1 MLFIHFLDK
10 TPILAFWDMLGQCW
24 LWNEGSS
31 WNGFQIWEMRV
42 AIMSPICLSVGRAGG
57 HKALEGYIHSN
68 ERSLS
73 FNSLKLSF
81 AQHVF
86 FFFQFV
92 PWQNGCSSARSFQLP
107 SRSDF
112 SLPAPS
118 SLSASCCE
126 GFLSDRVRG
135 SAISPRLPCSFPI
148 VSSLGPV
155 PLLRYL
161 HSRRLT
167 WTSFIL
173 PSPSSF
179 EWLIT
184 LLHPSVSSCPSHPRT
199 FLPSTSLLPRSRL
212 HLPVLLWQYA
222 ESIKDR
228 HGWDRERVEV
238 WVSLRRSCAL
248 WEVSRQRADN

>member
-1 MLFIHFLDK
+1 
-10 TPILAFWDMLGQCW
+10 MLGQCW
-24 LWNEGSS
+24 LWIKGPVDMAFKFGKWGLQSWVPFVFQLGELVAIRPSKGTFTQMSYHCHLIHSS
-31 WNGFQIWEMRV
+31 WVLHTM
-42 AIMSPICLSVGRAGG
+42 
-57 HKALEGYIHSN
+57 
-68 ERSLS
+68 
-73 FNSLKLSF
+73 
-81 AQHVF
+81 

-92 PWQNGCSSARSFQLP
+92 PWQNGCSSAGSFQLP

-135 SAISPRLPCSFPI
+135 SATSPRLPCSFPI

-173 PSPSSF
+173 LILPSPSSF
-179 EWLIT
+179 DWLIT
-184 LLHPSVSSCPSHPRT
+184 LLHPSV
-199 FLPSTSLLPRSRL
+199 
-212 HLPVLLWQYA
+212 
-222 ESIKDR
+222 
-228 HGWDRERVEV
+228 
-238 WVSLRRSCAL
+238 
-248 WEVSRQRADN
+248 